1 MPPHPQW
8 RAELEELLTS
18 EKGAERF
25 MQLATLRP
33 DGSPANRTI
42 VFRRFGEDGASLI
55 SSTDCRSPK
64 AHELHS
70 ASEAAICWYLRSR
83 RRQFRFNGRAFVYG
97 PRSEDATAL
106 RARRELWTEL
116 SPATQRTFFGPAP
129 GSVVE
134 ESGHLPPG
142 DRPAGGNP
150 GQGSGSGG
158 RESGGGQEGDGPPD
172 SFCLLWFVPERVDV
186 LDLSTQPNTR
196 HIHTRDAAGTWS
208 VTPVAP

>member
-1 MPPHPQW
+1 MPHPQW

-64 AHELHS
+64 VDELHS
-70 ASEAAICWYLRSR
+70 TPDAAICWYLRSL
-83 RRQFRFNGRAFVYG
+83 RRQFRFSGRAFVYG
-97 PRSEDATAL
+97 PRSEDTTAL
-106 RARRELWTEL
+106 RARRELWKEL
-116 SPATQRTFFGPAP
+116 SPATQRTFSGPAP

-134 ESGHLPPG
+134 ESGH
-142 DRPAGGNP
+142 RPAGR
-150 GQGSGSGG
+150 GQDVGG
-158 RESGGGQEGDGPPD
+158 PEGDGPPG

-186 LDLSTQPNTR
+186 LNLGTEPNTR
-196 HIHTRDAAGTWS
+196 HIHTCDAAGAWS

>member
-1 MPPHPQW
+1 
-8 RAELEELLTS
+8 
-18 EKGAERF
+18 

-134 ESGHLPPG
+134 ESGHRPDG
-142 DRPAGGNP
+142 GGPAG
-150 GQGSGSGG
+150 
-158 RESGGGQEGDGPPD
+158 DGPPDSPPD
-172 SFCLLWFVPERVDV
+172 SFCLLWFVPEWVDV
-186 LDLSTQPNTR
+186 LDLSTEPNTR
-196 HIHTRDAAGTWS
+196 HIHTRDAAGAWS